1 MGIKRTLISNAKQGL
16 GELGPWFDA
25 CGSPYM
31 GIRGYPNILIFGL
44 GFMTSEISM
53 YGHKRFFLFLG
64 MTIYGL
70 LYPEKSRSLSD
81 CQYRK

>member
-1 MGIKRTLISNAKQGL
+1 
-16 GELGPWFDA
+16 
-25 CGSPYM
+25 M

-70 LYPEKSRSLSD
+70 FILFYPLLIIICIHIHTIYVMPIHGDGHKKT
-81 CQYRK
+81 YVN

>member
-1 MGIKRTLISNAKQGL
+1 MTLILESPYMGIKRTLISNAKQGL

-44 GFMTSEISM
+44 
-53 YGHKRFFLFLG
+53 HFLYNV
-64 MTIYGL
+64 T
-70 LYPEKSRSLSD
+70 
-81 CQYRK
+81 